1 MEKKPMNSRMNG
13 VNEKGVET
21 EARYSL
27 EEELQI
33 IKSIQQ
39 EGKERDTAIEKLAQS
54 RLRFLTGFVTAV
66 AKRYA
71 NNNLSMDELI
81 EAGNKGLV
89 LAAENFD
96 ESRGFKFIP
105 YAIWWVRQSI
115 EKEIEKLN
123 NQE

>member
-1 MEKKPMNSRMNG
+1 MEKKGTIIKVNV
-13 VNEKGVET
+13 VNEHELDIEV
-21 EARYSL
+21 RYSL
-27 EEELQI
+27 YEELQI

-39 EGKERDTAIEKLAQS
+39 GGKERDTAIEKLTQS
-54 RLRFLTGFVTAV
+54 RLRFVTGFVTAV

>member
-1 MEKKPMNSRMNG
+1 MLYMEKKAMITRMNG
-13 VNEKGVET
+13 ANEQEVDT

-39 EGKERDTAIEKLAQS
+39 GGKERDTAIEKLAQY
-54 RLRFLTGFVTAV
+54 RLRFVTAV

-115 EKEIEKLN
+115 EKEIEKSN
-123 NQE
+123 NLE